1 MAVEHSKSNIDL
13 SDIQTLKSST
23 DHKKWKKGTGQWLI
37 ENDFDLDAPVNPG
50 AGPAI
55 NRPRAERDAY
65 NELDKTYQADLK
77 AWKRK
82 QLKGVNCIS
91 ITCGTRGQNLIEDC
105 IEIEDAMEILHAEF
119 KPKGDA
125 THAEIHTKWRNLTL
139 ANCKNV
145 EEYVI
150 EFEEIYSDL
159 KSQNHTIDRMDLLS
173 KFIDGLGPA
182 FDGWQESFYLTHS
195 LTDETLTLSKV
206 QGLAH
211 MQEQLMLRSR
221 PAAFQAHTKQAPYRQ
236 QHHDQ
241 QGQQQYN
248 RPYCRPCKRAGHWED
263 RCWILHPHLKE
274 IWRKENPEK
283 AAELDTRSTHRKDF
297 RKQRRAHQNDSSLG
311 SALSPAAPSATT
323 TTDGKPPTESRQ
335 YAGMAIRSTTI

>member
-1 MAVEHSKSNIDL
+1 MAVKHSKSNINL
-13 SDIQTLKSST
+13 SDIQTLKSPT
-23 DHKKWKKGTGQWLI
+23 DHKKWKKGIGQWLI

-55 NRPRAERDAY
+55 NRPRVERDAY
-65 NELDKTYQADLK
+65 DELVKTYQADLK

-105 IEIEDAMEILHAEF
+105 IEIEDAIEILHAEF

-159 KSQNHTIDRMDLLS
+159 KAQNHTIDRIDLLS

-211 MQEQLMLRSR
+211 MQEQLMHRSR
-221 PAAFQAHTKQAPYRQ
+221 PTAFQAHTNQASYRQ
-236 QHHDQ
+236 QHYDQ
-241 QGQQQYN
+241 QGQQQHN

-274 IWRKENPEK
+274 IWRKENPDK
-283 AAELDTRSTHRKDF
+283 AAEMDARSAHRRDF
-297 RKQRRAHQNDSSLG
+297 RKQRRAHQNDSLSG
-311 SALSPAAPSATT
+311 SALSPAALTATT
-323 TTDGKPPTESRQ
+323 TDDKPPTKSRQ
-335 YAGMAIRSTTI
+335 YAGIAIRSTTI